1 VLLVSVASGQEVMAT
16 IEAQLTKRGV
26 LNGAVVSLIGAV
38 ESAAV
43 STMAKDDASQDI
55 ITEYHQPL
63 ELSGTGE
70 IKDGKLHIHVV
81 LGAEGNATISGH
93 LHWATVKTFFVNA
106 YVQPLDPAEFV
117 L

>member
-1 VLLVSVASGQEVMAT
+1 MLLLSVASGEELMAALQRQVT
-16 IEAQLTKRGV
+16 ERGIE
-26 LNGAVVSLIGAV
+26 NGAVVSLIGAV

-43 STMAKDDASQDI
+43 STMAKDDASNDI
-55 ITEYHQPL
+55 ITEYYQPL

-70 IKDGKLHIHVV
+70 IKDGKLHVHVV

-106 YVQPLDPAEFV
+106 YILPL
-117 L
+117 

>member
-1 VLLVSVASGQEVMAT
+1 MLLLSVASGEEVMAT
-16 IEAQLTKRGV
+16 LQHQITERGIE
-26 LNGAVVSLIGAV
+26 NGAVVSLIGAV

-43 STMAKDDASQDI
+43 STMAKDDASNDI

-70 IKDGKLHIHVV
+70 IKDGKLHVHVV

-106 YVQPLDPAEFV
+106 YVLPL
-117 L
+117 

>member
-1 VLLVSVASGQEVMAT
+1 VLLLSVASGEEVMAT
-16 IEAQLTKRGV
+16 LQRQVTERGIE
-26 LNGAVVSLIGAV
+26 NGAVVSLIGAV

-43 STMAKDDASQDI
+43 STMAKDDASNDI

-70 IKDGKLHIHVV
+70 IKDGKLHVHVV

-106 YVQPLDPAEFV
+106 YVLPL
-117 L
+117 

>member
-1 VLLVSVASGQEVMAT
+1 MLLLSVASGEEVMAT
-16 IEAQLTKRGV
+16 LQRQVTERGIE
-26 LNGAVVSLIGAV
+26 NGAVVSLIGAV

-43 STMAKDDASQDI
+43 STMAKDDASNDI

-70 IKDGKLHIHVV
+70 IKDGKLHVHVV
-81 LGAEGNATISGH
+81 LGAEGNETISGH

-106 YVQPLDPAEFV
+106 YVLPL
-117 L
+117 

>member
-1 VLLVSVASGQEVMAT
+1 MLLLSVASGEEVMAT
-16 IEAQLTKRGV
+16 LQRQVTERGIE
-26 LNGAVVSLIGAV
+26 NGAVVSLIGAV

-43 STMAKDDASQDI
+43 STMAKDDASNDI

-70 IKDGKLHIHVV
+70 IKDGKLHVHVV

-106 YVQPLDPAEFV
+106 YVLPL
-117 L
+117 

>member
-1 VLLVSVASGQEVMAT
+1 VLLLSVASGEEVMAT
-16 IEAQLTKRGV
+16 LQRQVAEHGIE
-26 LNGAVVSLIGAV
+26 NGAVVSLIGAV

-43 STMAKDDASQDI
+43 STMAKDDASNDI
-55 ITEYHQPL
+55 VTEYHQPL

-70 IKDGKLHIHVV
+70 IKDGKLHVHVV

-106 YVQPLDPAEFV
+106 YVLPL
-117 L
+117 